1 MATSTSWTLWKRLP
15 PRYQLSV
22 RTFIEE
28 DDVIQPSPPGSP
40 KQQRRGSARQSRNE
54 VRSPGYKPSSPSPGQ
69 RRTVQ
74 SVLESS
80 TAGQKR
86 SIQNIPDFPDREIT
100 QVRPS
105 SPSGS
110 FFPYRKSGYID
121 HFKTQQR
128 VNSARVRMA
137 TEDDCGSRS
146 PSPQGRFHKTP
157 SNADTKAVDSKHI
170 PDGGCASGRTRVAEI
185 QHSFTRCE
193 HHCKKQADEKKT
205 ESNQSPQYTNKMEQR
220 KYLVRETDEGTMYID
235 RGKIIYFRR
244 YKSSPVSQASYFSR
258 YNDGGYLASI
268 RREYL
273 TKPRLLAMGPDRKTE
288 QSETKIHQER
298 EYYNRKVAHILDY
311 YSYPDEDSISVDD
324 LSKYTTTTSRKN
336 ESPRKAVNMTSRN
349 VKRIYFAYP
358 KPEHEVRPLQVQD
371 LQADPGAYFK
381 MNQQLKLHDR
391 DKHFYLKTPSHRMNF
406 READVLDCACGMCR
420 IEMQLALM
428 AQEEAD
434 QHAKF
439 VQSKTSKVKMSEK
452 SDKKQ
457 MTDSDLKL
465 DLSSMDNKVGE
476 NDKTGSNTQTK
487 GNKEDK
493 AISPK
498 SDRTE
503 TNKQEQVL
511 TVTIPKMETNRET
524 SEVVLE
530 NETLAEKDQNK
541 QS

>member
-22 RTFIEE
+22 RTFV
-28 DDVIQPSPPGSP
+28 DDDDIIQPSPPGSP
-40 KQQRRGSARQSRNE
+40 KQQRRGSARQSRSE
-54 VRSPGYKPSSPSPGQ
+54 LRSPKQKPSSPTPGQ

-74 SVLESS
+74 YVSEPPSP
-80 TAGQKR
+80 GQKR
-86 SIQNIPDFPDREIT
+86 SIQNIPDFPARDISLD
-100 QVRPS
+100 RPS

-137 TEDDCGSRS
+137 TDDDCGSRS
-146 PSPQGRFHKTP
+146 PSPQGRFNKAP
-157 SNADTKAVDSKHI
+157 SNTDSKTVQ
-170 PDGGCASGRTRVAEI
+170 DGGCPSAKSRVADI

-193 HHCKKQADEKKT
+193 HHTKTRTDGEKNG
-205 ESNQSPQYTNKMEQR
+205 SNSCPQYSNKMEQR

-258 YNDGGYLASI
+258 YSDGGYLASI

-273 TKPRLLAMGPDRKTE
+273 TKPRLLAMGPDRRNE

-311 YSYPDEDSISVDD
+311 YSYPDEDNISVDD
-324 LSKYTTTTSRKN
+324 LSKYTSSTKRV

-371 LQADPGAYFK
+371 LQADPGSYFK

-391 DKHFYLKTPSHRMNF
+391 DKNFYLKTPSHKPII
-406 READVLDCACGMCR
+406 READMLDCACGMCR

-428 AQEEAD
+428 AQAEAD
-434 QHAKF
+434 HHAKF
-439 VQSKTSKVKMSEK
+439 VQSKTLKSKMSEK
-452 SDKKQ
+452 ISDKKQ
-457 MTDSDLKL
+457 TIDTELKL
-465 DLSSMDNKVGE
+465 DLSSIEQEANE
-476 NDKTGSNTQTK
+476 KTQIDSQNI

-493 AISPK
+493 GTSPSK
-498 SDRTE
+498 GE
-503 TNKQEQVL
+503 ANKQEQVL
-511 TVTIPKMETNRET
+511 TVTIPKMETNREN
-524 SEVVLE
+524 SEVTKE
-530 NETLAEKDQNK
+530 NATQTERAKSRE
-541 QS
+541 SS